1 MKSIKWRSI
10 CAWITVFA
18 LAGISVGCT
27 LLDEPKPLFSIGLL
41 PKSGHPPFSV
51 EIRVTDM
58 GEGTYTFTLPNETIE
73 QSTNVLYTTVDADFW
88 QVRVTWTNSE
98 GDQQSATTIASVI
111 NNPPTIRRPEI
122 LPGMGWFLTPLARTL
137 LNFNYKTTAVY
148 GATGISDPDG
158 DAWHIDSIEVMCSEK
173 FGMAD
178 SVFCPPREPG
188 VFHAYYHGEIIENAC
203 IVYPTHT
210 GKLYPVVPSSAPLTE
225 RIEFVE
231 PFAFAYPGST
241 EYFRLRNAGYLTI
254 DLSGWTVTSD
264 QGEVFRFPD
273 GFRMQGNA
281 AVQVYT
287 RSGTN
292 SVSKLYWDHEG
303 EVWNNTQGSA
313 TLRNAGGV
321 VIHEYIYPGLP
332 FARTQEDGYPYAPNP
347 HDLTLDHLTEWFSD
361 KLHFIDW
368 ADEHIPSW
376 TETYHH
382 IGDGSVDD
390 IMAYFF
396 RDKHVGEPPSPS
408 FPTIYLGTATI
419 TVIASDEWGAT
430 SSASF
435 EIPVGAREL
444 LYGEY
449 HKT

>member
-1 MKSIKWRSI
+1 MKSIKCRSI

-27 LLDEPKPLFSIGLL
+27 LLDEPKPLFSMELL

-58 GEGTYTFTLPNETIE
+58 GEGTYTFTLPNETIQ

-98 GDQQSATTIASVI
+98 GDQRSATTIANVI
-111 NNPPTIRRPEI
+111 NDPPTIRRPEI

-158 DAWHIDSIEVMCSEK
+158 DAWHIDSIKVMCSEK

-210 GKLYPVVPSSAPLTE
+210 GELYPVVPSSAPLTE

-303 EVWNNTQGSA
+303 EVWDNTQGSA

-321 VIHEYIYPGLP
+321 VVHEYIYPGLP

-347 HDLTLDHLTEWFSD
+347 HDLTLDYLTEWFSD

-376 TETYHH
+376 TEAYQD
-382 IGDGSVDD
+382 IGSVDD
-390 IMAYFF
+390 IMAFF
-396 RDKHVGEPPSPS
+396 FSDDPYSPS
-408 FPTIYLGTATI
+408 FPTIYSGTATI

-435 EIPVGAREL
+435 NIPAGAREFL
-444 LYGEY
+444 HREDSQ
-449 HKT
+449 T